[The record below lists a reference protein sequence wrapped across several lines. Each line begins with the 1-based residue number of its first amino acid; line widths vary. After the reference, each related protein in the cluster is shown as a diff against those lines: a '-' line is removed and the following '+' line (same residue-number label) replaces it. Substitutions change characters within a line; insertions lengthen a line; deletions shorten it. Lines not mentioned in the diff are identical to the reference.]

1 MYRRRKGLSSI
12 IGAAIFVG
20 MLVLAFS
27 SLQFFMR
34 DLSALNDSSAS
45 MAAYDEERRKENLI
59 IEQIALAQLS
69 SDSTSITG
77 SSIAGAT
84 LYPIS
89 NMNFTDNADGWFFS
103 ADLYNPETP
112 PSAPVTLTA
121 GTDEDRDGSTSDDRE
136 LDPPSND
143 GVLPDGGFA
152 GGRSSAGVPS
162 QSGPGAIFSY
172 FSFSSNDNNDQGGAL
187 LKWTYK
193 FTLDASTAA
202 AVNNAASTFSIG
214 YYIPEE
220 EEVKGPSDNDD
231 AIIFYTIT
239 VPSGTTFPI
248 EIEEKDDEILWQR
261 KEIPASR
268 LRDGS
273 NNPITWTAGDYKLQL
288 TVMVDLRANEDNDDE
303 VARLKVY
310 FDDVGIKLSLLSASA
325 QSINLNSYDL
335 VPAKFIVTS
344 PETISALDF
353 SIQASSSVPASQYVF
368 LYDFAQ
374 SEWALV
380 VSSSISSTTSN
391 VKLLRQSIDVPRF
404 VAQVAGSYT
413 VDPGVTKNAV
423 VGNVWVRI
431 LASAVTANSFTYSG
445 TLSLDTQIVQNNT
458 VSFVVSNTGGITAHI
473 VRYWIVTG
481 AETKSVDV
489 DTYLDPGKS
498 TTLSQG
504 ITPATGTVEIRVI
517 TERGSITS
525 FRESV

>member
-34 DLSALNDSSAS
+34 DLSALNDATAS
-45 MAAYDEERRKENLI
+45 MAAYDEERRRENLI

-69 SDSTSITG
+69 SDSSSITG

-84 LYPIS
+84 LYPIG
-89 NMNFTDNADGWFFS
+89 NMNFTDNADGWIFS

-112 PSAPVTLTA
+112 PNTPVTLTA
-121 GTDEDRDGSTSDDRE
+121 GNDEDRDGSTSDDKE
-136 LDPPSND
+136 LDTPNND
-143 GVLPDGGFA
+143 GILPDGGFA

-172 FSFSSNDNNDQGGAL
+172 FSLISVANNDEGGAL

-193 FTLDASTAA
+193 FTLDANTAA
-202 AVNNAASTFSIG
+202 AINNAASVFSLG

-220 EEVKGPSDNDD
+220 DDVKGPAKNDD

-239 VPSGTTFPI
+239 VPSGTVFPI
-248 EIEEKDDEILWQR
+248 EIDEVDDEISWQR
-261 KEIPASR
+261 KEILASR
-268 LRDGS
+268 LRDSS
-273 NNPITWTAGDYKLQL
+273 NNPITWAAGDYKLQL
-288 TVMVDLRANEDNDDE
+288 TVMVDLKGDDTDGDQ
-303 VARLKVY
+303 VSRLKVY
-310 FDDVGIKLSLLSASA
+310 FDDVGIKLNLLSASA
-325 QSINLNSYDL
+325 QSIQLNSYDL
-335 VPAKFIVTS
+335 IPAKFTVTS
-344 PETISALDF
+344 PDTINTLDF
-353 SIQASSSVPASQYVF
+353 SIQGSSSVSAKQYVF

-380 VSSSISSTTSN
+380 LSSSVSSTTSN
-391 VKLLRQSIDVPRF
+391 LKLMMQSMDVPRF

-431 LASAVTANSFTYSG
+431 LVSAVTASSFTYSG
-445 TLSLDTQIVQNNT
+445 TLSLDTQMAQDNT

-473 VRYWIVTG
+473 VRYWIITG

-504 ITPATGTVEIRVI
+504 IVPTSGEIEIRTI
-517 TERGSITS
+517 TDRGSIAS
-525 FRESV
+525 LRETV